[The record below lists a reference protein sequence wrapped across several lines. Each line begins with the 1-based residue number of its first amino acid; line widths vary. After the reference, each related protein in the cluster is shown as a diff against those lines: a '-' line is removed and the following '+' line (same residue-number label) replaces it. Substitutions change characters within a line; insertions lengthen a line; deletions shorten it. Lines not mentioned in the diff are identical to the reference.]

1 MAGFSFE
8 SLKDRLMGKSAPRD
22 EDDTSARD
30 VQSDGYDDGGAYD
43 DQGYDQNYDDQGYDD
58 QGYDQN
64 YDDQGYDDQG
74 YDDQNYDDQGYDDQ
88 GYDDQNYD
96 DQGYDDQGYDDQG
109 YDDQNYDD
117 QGYDDQSYGDQGYD
131 DSVYGA
137 EDENPES
144 LGYNPDVFKK
154 LDNENAQDE
163 GAYDDGAYDDDGDQP
178 YDEGDEGYY
187 EDEGSFENENASG
200 LLGYVLSN
208 DWVMYASL
216 VVLPP
221 LGIWLLWRRN
231 KYDITVRAGLTAASV
246 IWMVILLILLF
257 FRSGSKQDNTSV
269 PNSFMSQ
276 MPTVTATATA
286 TATPA
291 PTTEPSTTPRVSNG
305 SDGTGTTGDSSVTYV
320 WGTNSGKYYHT
331 LENCGGLTN
340 ASKMTLETATSR
352 GLLPCPDC
360 AGGTS
365 TTTSNGSTTTSGT
378 TLYATTN
385 GKWYHKDSHCQGM
398 TNAQVVTESN
408 AIKAGKTACPVCIGY
423 YGTPGGKWYHCISNC
438 QGMTSAITKTKA
450 AWEADGKTACPK
462 CIGGTGTST
471 GGSTTTPTQ
480 TMVYA
485 TAKGTYYHTKS
496 DCSGMK
502 GASLG
507 TIARA
512 VTMGKKACPT
522 CVKPA
527 TIKVFATKGG
537 KYYHTKANC
546 SGMKN
551 AVYVTAE
558 TAIQYKKTACPTC
571 AKMFQ
576 TTTASNTG
584 TNTGT
589 NTTNGTVKI
598 NTAANPNHV
607 PTVNTTE
614 TATYVYATKNGK
626 YFHTNK
632 TCSGMANATRGTFT
646 AAVRAGK
653 APCPTCIT
661 PAKLT
666 VYATYGGKYYHV
678 NATCSGMTN
687 AFAVKASTAIA
698 YNKTACPT
706 CAKVL
711 NTLVKKTT
719 NTNNGTNGTNG
730 NNGTNGTNTANNNKA
745 TASTNVYIKLGA
757 GADNYY
763 HVAAKCAATG
773 MTGGQNV
780 TLEYA
785 LSHKYTA
792 CPSCKPPSKIQS

>member
-8 SLKDRLMGKSAPRD
+8 SLKDRLMGKGAPRD

-43 DQGYDQNYDDQGYDD
+43 DQGYDPNYDDQSYDDQGYDDSNYEDQGYDD
-58 QGYDQN
+58 QGYDDPN
-64 YDDQGYDDQG
+64 YDGQSYDNQG
-74 YDDQNYDDQGYDDQ
+74 YDDQNYDDQGYDDP
-88 GYDDQNYD
+88 
-96 DQGYDDQGYDDQG
+96 
-109 YDDQNYDD
+109 NYDD

-131 DSVYGA
+131 DDSVYGA
-137 EDENPES
+137 EDENPEN
-144 LGYNPDVFKK
+144 LGYNPDVFRD
-154 LDNENAQDE
+154 LDNENAKENAD
-163 GAYDDGAYDDDGDQP
+163 GSYDDGAYDDGDQP

-187 EDEGSFENENASG
+187 EDEGDGGAGFENENASG
-200 LLGYVLSN
+200 LLGYVFSN
-208 DWVMYASL
+208 NWVMYVSL

-231 KYDITVRAGLTAASV
+231 KYDITLRTTLSAVSL
-246 IWMVILLILLF
+246 IWMIIFLILVF
-257 FRSGSKQDNTSV
+257 SRSNTTPDNTLSGN
-269 PNSFMSQ
+269 NSFMSQ
-276 MPTVTATATA
+276 VPAVSATATATA
-286 TATPA
+286 TAE
-291 PTTEPSTTPRVSNG
+291 PTAEPSTTPRVNNG
-305 SDGTGTTGDSSVTYV
+305 SNGTTGDSSVTYV

-340 ASKMTLETATSR
+340 ASKMTLETATAR

-365 TTTSNGSTTTSGT
+365 NTGTTGSTTTSGT
-378 TLYATTN
+378 TLYATSG

-423 YGTPGGKWYHCISNC
+423 YGTPGGKWYHNVSNC
-438 QGMTSAITKTKA
+438 QSMTNAITKTKA
-450 AWEADGKTACPK
+450 AWESDGKTACPV
-462 CIGGTGTST
+462 CIGGNKDADST
-471 GGSTTTPTQ
+471 KTPTQ

-485 TAKGTYYHTKS
+485 TAKGTYYHTRS

-512 VTMGKKACPT
+512 VSMGKKACPT

-527 TIKVFATKGG
+527 NVKVFATKNG
-537 KYYHTKANC
+537 KYFHTKANC
-546 SGMKN
+546 SGMRN
-551 AVYVTAE
+551 AVYITAE

-576 TTTASNTG
+576 KTAAGSTGNTG
-584 TNTGT
+584 NNTG
-589 NTTNGTVKI
+589 GGVRI
-598 NTAANPNHV
+598 NQAANPNNV
-607 PTVNTTE
+607 PTVNTTD
-614 TATYVYATKNGK
+614 TATHVYATKNGK
-626 YFHTNK
+626 YFHTDK
-632 TCSGMANATRGTFT
+632 TCSGMTNAKRGTFT
-646 AAVRAGK
+646 AAVKAGK
-653 APCPTCIT
+653 KPCPTCIT

-687 AFAVKASTAIA
+687 AFAVKASTAIS

-711 NTLVKKTT
+711 NKVGK
-719 NTNNGTNGTNG
+719 NNQAGNGGANGAGG
-730 NNGTNGTNTANNNKA
+730 NNTAANNNTA

-757 GADNYY
+757 GTNNYY

-785 LSHKYTA
+785 LSHNYTA

>member
-1 MAGFSFE
+1 
-8 SLKDRLMGKSAPRD
+8 MGKSAPRD
-22 EDDTSARD
+22 ESDSPARSVQAYGYGDD
-30 VQSDGYDDGGAYD
+30 GAYD
-43 DQGYDQNYDDQGYDD
+43 DQSYDQNYDDQGYDD
-58 QGYDQN
+58 PNYDGQSYDDQSYN
-64 YDDQGYDDQG
+64 DSNYDGQSYDDQGYDDSN
-74 YDDQNYDDQGYDDQ
+74 YDGQSYDDQGYDDS
-88 GYDDQNYD
+88 
-96 DQGYDDQGYDDQG
+96 
-109 YDDQNYDD
+109 NYDD

-137 EDENPES
+137 EDENPEN
-144 LGYNPDVFKK
+144 LGYNPDVFRN
-154 LDNENAQDE
+154 LDDENTEGNDD
-163 GAYDDGAYDDDGDQP
+163 GAYDDGAYDGGDQP

-187 EDEGSFENENASG
+187 EDSRAGFENENASG

-208 DWVMYASL
+208 NWVMYVAL

-231 KYDITVRAGLTAASV
+231 KYDIALRAGLSAASF
-246 IWMVILLILLF
+246 IWMIIFLF
-257 FRSGSKQDNTSV
+257 LVLSRSNTTPDNTIASN
-269 PNSFMSQ
+269 NSFMSQ
-276 MPTVTATATA
+276 MPAVTATAAA
-286 TATPA
+286 TATTS
-291 PTTEPSTTPRVSNG
+291 PTTEPSTTPRVNNG
-305 SDGTGTTGDSSVTYV
+305 SDDGTGTAGDSSVTYV

-340 ASKMTLETATSR
+340 ASKMTLETATAR
-352 GLLPCPDC
+352 GLVACPDC
-360 AGGTS
+360 AGGSSGTS
-365 TTTSNGSTTTSGT
+365 TTGSTTTSGT

-385 GKWYHKDSHCQGM
+385 GKWYHKDSTCQGM

-423 YGTPGGKWYHCISNC
+423 YGTPGGKWYHNISNC
-438 QGMTSAITKTKA
+438 QSMSGAITKTKA
-450 AWEADGKTACPK
+450 AWEADGKTACPV
-462 CIGGTGTST
+462 CIGGDKSADST
-471 GGSTTTPTQ
+471 KTPTQ

-502 GASLG
+502 GASQG
-507 TIARA
+507 TLATAIS
-512 VTMGKKACPT
+512 MGKKACPT

-527 TIKVFATKGG
+527 NIKVFATKNG

-551 AVYVTAE
+551 AVYITAA
-558 TAIQYKKTACPTC
+558 TAIQYKKTPCPTC

-576 TTTASNTG
+576 QSASNNTGNTG
-584 TNTGT
+584 TNTVNNGGT
-589 NTTNGTVKI
+589 ASKI
-598 NTAANPNHV
+598 NTAANPYNV
-607 PTVNTTE
+607 PTVNTTD
-614 TATYVYATKNGK
+614 TATYVYATKNGT
-626 YFHTNK
+626 YFHTDR
-632 TCSGMANATRGTFT
+632 TCSGMANAVRGTFT
-646 AAVRAGK
+646 AAVKAGK
-653 APCPTCIT
+653 KPCPTCIT

-687 AFAVKASTAIA
+687 AFAVKASTAIS

-711 NTLVKKTT
+711 NTLVKKSQNANSNTNTNTNANT
-719 NTNNGTNGTNG
+719 NTNNGTN
-730 NNGTNGTNTANNNKA
+730 TNTNTNKA

-763 HVAAKCAATG
+763 HIAAKCAATG

>member
-64 YDDQGYDDQG
+64 YDDQGYDDQN
-74 YDDQNYDDQGYDDQ
+74 YDGQSYDDQGYDDQ
-88 GYDDQNYD
+88 GYDDQN
-96 DQGYDDQGYDDQG
+96 YDDQG

-117 QGYDDQSYGDQGYD
+117 QGYDDQSYGDQGYDD

-154 LDNENAQDE
+154 LDNENAEDNADGSYDE
-163 GAYDDGAYDDDGDQP
+163 GAYDDGDQP

-187 EDEGSFENENASG
+187 GDEEDGGAGFENENASG

-208 DWVMYASL
+208 NWVMYVSL

-231 KYDITVRAGLTAASV
+231 KYDITLRAGLSAASF
-246 IWMVILLILLF
+246 IWMIIFLILVIG
-257 FRSGSKQDNTSV
+257 RSNTAPDNTLPSN
-269 PNSFMSQ
+269 NSFMSQ

-291 PTTEPSTTPRVSNG
+291 HSAEPSTTPRVNNG
-305 SDGTGTTGDSSVTYV
+305 TDGTTGTAGDSSVTYV

-331 LENCGGLTN
+331 LENCGGMTN
-340 ASKMTLETATSR
+340 ASKMTLETAKAR

-365 TTTSNGSTTTSGT
+365 NTGTTGGTTTSGT
-378 TLYATTN
+378 TLYATPG
-385 GKWYHKDSHCQGM
+385 GKWYHKDPHCQGM

-423 YGTPGGKWYHCISNC
+423 YGTPGGKWYHNISNC
-438 QGMTSAITKTKA
+438 QGMTNAITKTKA
-450 AWEADGKTACPK
+450 AWEADGKTACPV
-462 CIGGTGTST
+462 CIGGNKSADST
-471 GGSTTTPTQ
+471 KTPTQ

-512 VTMGKKACPT
+512 VSMGKKACPT

-527 TIKVFATKGG
+527 NIKVFATKNG

-551 AVYVTAE
+551 AVYITAE
-558 TAIQYKKTACPTC
+558 VAIQYKKTACPTC

-576 TTTASNTG
+576 KSTASSTG
-584 TNTGT
+584 TGT
-589 NTTNGTVKI
+589 ANGGTAVKI
-598 NTAANPNHV
+598 NTAANPNHI

-614 TATYVYATKNGK
+614 TATYVYATKNGT
-626 YFHTNK
+626 YFHTDK
-632 TCSGMANATRGTFT
+632 TCSGMVNAKRGTFS

-653 APCPTCIT
+653 KPCPTCIT

-687 AFAVKASTAIA
+687 AFAVKASTAIS

-711 NTLVKKTT
+711 NSLVKKSTNANNNTNGGT
-719 NTNNGTNGTNG
+719 NTNNGTNG
-730 NNGTNGTNTANNNKA
+730 NNNANNKKA

-757 GADNYY
+757 GANNYY
-763 HVAAKCAATG
+763 HAAAKCAATG

-785 LSHKYTA
+785 LSHNYTA

>member
-8 SLKDRLMGKSAPRD
+8 SLKDRLKGKNAPRD
-22 EDDTSARD
+22 EYDASARD
-30 VQSDGYDDGGAYD
+30 AQADGYDDGGAYD

-74 YDDQNYDDQGYDDQ
+74 YDQNYDDQGYDDQGYDQNYDDQGYDDQ
-88 GYDDQNYD
+88 GYDQNYD
-96 DQGYDDQGYDDQG
+96 DQGYGYG
-109 YDDQNYDD
+109 E
-117 QGYDDQSYGDQGYD
+117 
-131 DSVYGA
+131 
-137 EDENPES
+137 EDENSED
-144 LGYNPDVFKK
+144 LGYNPDVFKN
-154 LDNENAQDE
+154 LDNENADDS
-163 GAYDDGAYDDDGDQP
+163 YDDGAYDDGGSS
-178 YDEGDEGYY
+178 YDEADEGYY
-187 EDEGSFENENASG
+187 EDEGDGEAGFENERAAG

-208 DWVMYASL
+208 DWVMYVSL

-221 LGIWLLWRRN
+221 LGVWLLWRRN
-231 KYDITVRAGLTAASV
+231 KYDITLRTGLSAASLIWLV
-246 IWMVILLILLF
+246 IFLILMLN
-257 FRSGSKQDNTSV
+257 RSNSKPDNTV
-269 PNSFMSQ
+269 TTNNFMSN
-276 MPTVTATATA
+276 MPSASATA
-286 TATPA
+286 TATPTTV
-291 PTTEPSTTPRVSNG
+291 PTAEPSTTPRLNNG
-305 SDGTGTTGDSSVTYV
+305 ADGTVGTVGDSSVTYV

-340 ASKMTLETATSR
+340 ASKMTLETATTR
-352 GLLPCPDC
+352 GLVACPEC
-360 AGGTS
+360 AGGSTGTS
-365 TTTSNGSTTTSGT
+365 TNGSTTTSGT

-385 GKWYHKDSHCQGM
+385 GKWYHKDSNCQGM

-423 YGTPGGKWYHCISNC
+423 YGTPGGKWYHSISNC
-438 QGMTSAITKTKA
+438 QNMANAITKTKA
-450 AWEADGKTACPK
+450 AWEADGKTACPQ
-462 CIGGTGTST
+462 CIGGGTST
-471 GGSTTTPTQ
+471 DDSTKTPTQ

-485 TAKGTYYHTKS
+485 TAKGTYYHTKA

-502 GASLG
+502 NASLG

-522 CVKPA
+522 CVKPT

-576 TTTASNTG
+576 KTTASTAG

-589 NTTNGTVKI
+589 NNTGSDTVKI
-598 NTAANPNHV
+598 NTAANPNNV

-614 TATYVYATKNGK
+614 TSTYVYATKNGK

-678 NATCSGMTN
+678 SATCSGMTN
-687 AFAVKASTAIA
+687 AFAVKASTAIS

-711 NTLVKKTT
+711 NTLVKK
-719 NTNNGTNGTNG
+719 NTSAAGSTNGTNG
-730 NNGTNGTNTANNNKA
+730 NNGTSGNNTANGNNTASNKA

-763 HVAAKCAATG
+763 HAAAKCAATG